1 MKLALFN
8 DQRIGVVNGDTITD
22 ITSVIT
28 LPPGKYNTGPLVEIA
43 ANFNDFKSII
53 ERNLSSCP
61 NFALESVSLLA
72 PIPRPGK
79 ILAMGSNYLEG
90 TKEKPLPIWAFFKS
104 PNAILDPGGTIVLPP
119 VNARIFHHEAELVAV
134 VGKQGKSIPAK
145 DAREYICG
153 YMAGIDVS
161 GRFAQLPN
169 SIFNK
174 SHDTFA
180 PIGPWLVT
188 ADEIPDPHQLQ
199 IRLSVNGKIR
209 QDFNTDDM
217 GHNIWESVAYL
228 SGVTTLEA
236 GDLIFTGT
244 NHQGLGPLQDGDKTV
259 LEIERIGVLKNQ
271 VVDALKRS
279 WPNEIDP
286 EIGPRVRKMVLAGKA
301 PGSP

>member
-8 DQRIGVVNGDTITD
+8 DQRIGVVNGDTVTD

-61 NFALESVSLLA
+61 SFSLESVSLFA

-145 DAREYICG
+145 DARKYICG

-161 GRFAQLPN
+161 GRFTQLPN

-180 PIGPWLVT
+180 TIGPWLVT
-188 ADEIPDPHQLQ
+188 ADEIPAGGKGLKLET
-199 IRLSVNGKIR
+199 RLNG
-209 QDFNTDDM
+209 QVVQSANTDDM
-217 GHNIWESVAYL
+217 IFDVATTIAVI
-228 SGVTTLEA
+228 SEAITLEA
-236 GDLIFTGT
+236 GDVIVSGT
-244 NHQGLGPLQDGDKTV
+244 PAGIGWARNPKLLMKSGDICEV
-259 LEIERIGVLKNQ
+259 SIEKMGTLSNSV
-271 VVDALKRS
+271 
-279 WPNEIDP
+279 ID
-286 EIGPRVRKMVLAGKA
+286 EVK
-301 PGSP
+301 